1 MTISIRLST
10 KDTLLFKKYAAM
22 KNETVSDLV
31 RESVLSRIE
40 DEFDLK
46 AYEDALAE
54 YHKNPVTYSL
64 YEVEKKLGLR

>member
-10 KDTLLFKKYAAM
+10 KDTLLIKKYVAM

-64 YEVEKKLGLR
+64 DEVEKKFGLR